1 MNILLPFV
9 IFQVLKDLLKG
20 PKPEYPGAAKVP
32 ILSNNQ
38 PEAHVWSPGFRR
50 GKQLV
55 HPFLLNPPGYG
66 SCFPSS

>member
-9 IFQVLKDLLKG
+9 IFHVLIDLLKE

-38 PEAHVWSPGFRR
+38 PVAHVWSPGFSR
-50 GKQLV
+50 GK
-55 HPFLLNPPGYG
+55 
-66 SCFPSS
+66 